1 MGAPKEPKY
10 VNGNP
15 PTPVADPIQDGEM
28 EETEGT
34 ELSRD
39 IGRSLSD
46 IARGAGITSWVA
58 GKMATVG
65 KWMEQEVDERRQTIG
80 GIDNMWLLMADAT
93 DSDFNPVR
101 TTYLSRDRAFAN
113 VMSGL
118 RVHLHTARQTLR
130 GHARRGM
137 FRSVPS

>member
-1 MGAPKEPKY
+1 MGAPEEPQY
-10 VNGNP
+10 ADVSP
-15 PTPVADPIQDGEM
+15 PTPVADPVPDSEG
-28 EETEGT
+28 EETET
-34 ELSRD
+34 AELNRD

-65 KWMEQEVDERRQTIG
+65 RWIEQEVDERRQTIG

-101 TTYLSRDRAFAN
+101 SAHYIC
-113 VMSGL
+113 
-118 RVHLHTARQTLR
+118 
-130 GHARRGM
+130 
-137 FRSVPS
+137 